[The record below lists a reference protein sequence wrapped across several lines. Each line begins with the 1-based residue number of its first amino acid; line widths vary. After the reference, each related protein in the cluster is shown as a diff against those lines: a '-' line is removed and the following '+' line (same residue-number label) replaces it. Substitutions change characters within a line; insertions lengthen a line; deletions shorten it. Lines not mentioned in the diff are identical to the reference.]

1 MHYDFEATFCNPY
14 SGYEKGN
21 VERKVAWVRNNVF
34 TPEPHYSD
42 VDLYNKE
49 LLLKADEY
57 QDTPHYLK
65 PKTWGELFKDDIDAL
80 TYFNPKDFEL

>member
-1 MHYDFEATFCNPY
+1 M
-14 SGYEKGN
+14 
-21 VERKVAWVRNNVF
+21 F

-42 VDLYNKE
+42 INLYNKE

-65 PKTWGELFKDDIDAL
+65 PKTWGEFFKDDTEAL
-80 TYFNPKDFEL
+80 TYLNPKNFDVMTYKEYKLINTVISA